1 MRISDWSSDE
11 CSSDLTLLFAIG
23 LLSLAS
29 PVFGEDMAPKR
40 YTIEQLM
47 DSDSIGGLSWSPDDR
62 KLIFTSNR
70 TGIANI
76 YVMPSGGGDAVPLT
90 HSTKETVRAIGSFPE
105 DESILFSI
113 GRESGRERVCQ

>member
-1 MRISDWSSDE
+1 
-11 CSSDLTLLFAIG
+11 
-23 LLSLAS
+23 
-29 PVFGEDMAPKR
+29 MAPKR

-90 HSTKETVRAIGSFPE
+90 HSTKETVRAIGYFPE
-105 DESILFSI
+105 DERILFSSDQGGNELEI
-113 GRESGRERVCQ
+113 GRTASRERECRDVEIYVV

>member
-1 MRISDWSSDE
+1 
-11 CSSDLTLLFAIG
+11 
-23 LLSLAS
+23 
-29 PVFGEDMAPKR
+29 
-40 YTIEQLM
+40 M

-90 HSTKETVRAIGSFPE
+90 HSTKETVRAIGYFPE
-105 DESILFSI
+105 DERILFSSEQGGTELAQI
-113 GRESGRERVCQ
+113 NVRERDGTTRDVTSRAPNFAPLVARAPDGQSRLDQPHTGAQ

>member
-1 MRISDWSSDE
+1 
-11 CSSDLTLLFAIG
+11 
-23 LLSLAS
+23 
-29 PVFGEDMAPKR
+29 
-40 YTIEQLM
+40 M

-90 HSTKETVRAIGSFPE
+90 HSTKEIVRAIGYFPE
-105 DESILFSI
+105 DERLLFSSDQ
-113 GRESGRERVCQ
+113 GGNERAHNYVHEHDGQPRDVHTGDRYAPGFVDWDHDGHAFFVHNNTH